1 MQLGVCIIDEEGLV
15 PCQSACNSEGVSI
28 SEVME
33 GTVLCECACNSEG
46 VSISEGME
54 GTLQDIL

>member
-15 PCQSACNSEGVSI
+15 
-28 SEVME
+28 
-33 GTVLCECACNSEG
+33 LCECAYNSEG